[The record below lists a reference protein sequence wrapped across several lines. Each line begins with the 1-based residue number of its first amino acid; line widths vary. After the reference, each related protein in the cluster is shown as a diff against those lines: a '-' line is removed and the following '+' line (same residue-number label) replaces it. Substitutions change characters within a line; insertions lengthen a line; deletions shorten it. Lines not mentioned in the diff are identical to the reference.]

1 MLEQV
6 TTDLMDEAGVGARMH
21 QEGLLHGGVYMLFKR
36 QRHRID
42 TQRLTGGKNVMVY
55 GQTELTRD
63 LMQARQAAGLQT
75 ICSAGNVTVHAFD
88 SAQPLLRYETEGK
101 RNPKLCIRT

>member
-1 MLEQV
+1 
-6 TTDLMDEAGVGARMH
+6 MH
-21 QEGLLHGGVYMLFKR
+21 QEGLLHGGVDMLFKGR
-36 QRHRID
+36 GQRHRID

-55 GQTELTRD
+55 GQSELTRH
-63 LMQARQAAGLQT
+63 LMQGRQAAGLHT

-88 SAQPLLRYETEGK
+88 SAQPLLRYEAEGK